1 MSAASS
7 SLTGLDRAL
16 GQAAILVV
24 AGLLVQAV
32 TLFWNHPLSFLSFAL
47 VGGTAI
53 VLGVARYLFAVMTY
67 SEAPGAGMTA
77 PETTVP
83 EEPAAE

>member
-1 MSAASS
+1 MS
-7 SLTGLDRAL
+7 SLSPSARLNRVL
-16 GQAAILVV
+16 GQSAILVV
-24 AGLLVQAV
+24 LGLVIQAA
-32 TLFWNHPLSFLSFAL
+32 TLYWNHPLSFLSFAF

-67 SEAPGAGMTA
+67 SEAPAL
-77 PETTVP
+77 